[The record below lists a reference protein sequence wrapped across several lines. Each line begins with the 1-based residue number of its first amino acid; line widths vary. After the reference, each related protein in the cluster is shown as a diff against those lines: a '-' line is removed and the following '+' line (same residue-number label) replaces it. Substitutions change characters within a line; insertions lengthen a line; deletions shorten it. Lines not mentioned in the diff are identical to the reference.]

1 MKKNIFFKRLIKKK
15 INWFHEDKAYNL
27 QKRGLMMTYKEVEEI
42 FNKSILENGIILEKN
57 KLSQLNSLQM
67 VGLMNSLDD
76 YLSIDLSFGDVFLF
90 MSLPK
95 NEIVDELLK
104 IIIERRWMEW
114 KIKEMT
120 RKFLQS
126 QLKMKIKLN
135 YIVRKFLN

>member
-1 MKKNIFFKRLIKKK
+1 
-15 INWFHEDKAYNL
+15 
-27 QKRGLMMTYKEVEEI
+27 MTYKEVEEI

-104 IIIERRWMEW
+104 IIIERR
-114 KIKEMT
+114 
-120 RKFLQS
+120 
-126 QLKMKIKLN
+126 
-135 YIVRKFLN
+135 